1 MSKGMSDAAT
11 GKRVKVVAE
20 KISRVH
26 SEILVLGI
34 FQDVRPMVGPAGDI
48 DWMHN
53 GILSRLILRNKMR
66 GAVGEATLL
75 AGQRKLN
82 APKIMIVG
90 LGNKDRF
97 TPEVVREVYSYV
109 YRTLALMHIKDCAV
123 ELFTQSNSIQE
134 SARAVEAM
142 VQGFQDDGERR
153 IEALLL
159 IPDEERARRIERHL
173 DSLTGNA

>member
-1 MSKGMSDAAT
+1 MSKGMPDT
-11 GKRVKVVAE
+11 IQGKRVKVAAE

-34 FQDVRPMVGPAGDI
+34 FQDVRPLAGPAGDV

-53 GILSRLILRNKMR
+53 GIISRLMIRNKVR

-90 LGNKDRF
+90 LGKKDRL
-97 TPEVVREVYSYV
+97 TPEVVREVYSHV
-109 YRTLALMHIKDCAV
+109 YRTLAMMQVKDCAV

-134 SARAVEAM
+134 SAKAVEAM
-142 VQGFQDDGERR
+142 VLGFQEEGERR
-153 IEALLL
+153 IEAILL
-159 IPDEERARRIERHL
+159 IPDEDRARRIERHL
-173 DSLTGNA
+173 DSLAGHA